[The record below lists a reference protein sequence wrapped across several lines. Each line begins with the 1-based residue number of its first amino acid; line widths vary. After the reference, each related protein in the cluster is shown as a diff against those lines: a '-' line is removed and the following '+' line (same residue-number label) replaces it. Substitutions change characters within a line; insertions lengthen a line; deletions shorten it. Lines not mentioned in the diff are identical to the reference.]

1 MKLRELLP
9 VDVHLDSQFAD
20 REVSGVSADTRTIKP
35 GNLFVA
41 LTGSRTDGA
50 RYVQDAIQ
58 AGAVAVVSEQPLE
71 GLPAA
76 VAQARAPNARRAL
89 SLMAARVYLRQPA
102 TIAAVTGTSGKTSV
116 VSFTRQIWQ
125 ALNHSAASMGTIG
138 VVAPGIETYG
148 SLTTPDPIA
157 LHRDVDNLAERGV
170 THLAIEASSHGL
182 HQHRLDGLRLRVGA
196 YLNLSRDHLD
206 YHPTLESYFAAKLRL
221 FSELLPP
228 DATAVINLDDAHGA
242 EVARVTS
249 GRGVRA
255 LTIGR
260 GEATLAIEN
269 IQRDGFGQRVRVRY
283 GGRPTE
289 IALPLVG
296 GFQVE
301 NALVAAG
308 IAIAGGDEPERI
320 FPLLNSLQ
328 GAKGRLE
335 HVGTYRGAPIFVDYA
350 HKPDALAK
358 TLEALRPYA
367 QRRLALVFGCGGDRD
382 QGKRPIMGQIA
393 AANADCVIVTDDN
406 PRTENPAAIRSAI
419 LACAPGATEIPDRAE
434 AIRVAIAGLEPG
446 DVLVIAGKGHE
457 SGQIVG
463 DRVLPFTD
471 HAAVAAALGEQAA

>member
-1 MKLRELLP
+1 
-9 VDVHLDSQFAD
+9 
-20 REVSGVSADTRTIKP
+20 
-35 GNLFVA
+35 
-41 LTGSRTDGA
+41 
-50 RYVQDAIQ
+50 
-58 AGAVAVVSEQPLE
+58 
-71 GLPAA
+71 
-76 VAQARAPNARRAL
+76 
-89 SLMAARVYLRQPA
+89 
-102 TIAAVTGTSGKTSV
+102 
-116 VSFTRQIWQ
+116 
-125 ALNHSAASMGTIG
+125 
-138 VVAPGIETYG
+138 
-148 SLTTPDPIA
+148 
-157 LHRDVDNLAERGV
+157 
-170 THLAIEASSHGL
+170 
-182 HQHRLDGLRLRVGA
+182 LDGLRLRVGA

-228 DATAVINLDDAHGA
+228 DATAVVNLDDAHGA
-242 EVARVTS
+242 EVARVAAS
-249 GRGVRA
+249 RGVRV

-260 GEATLAIEN
+260 GEATLSVESIE
-269 IQRDGFGQRVRVRY
+269 REGFGQRVRIRHA
-283 GGRPTE
+283 GRPTE

-308 IAIAGGDEPERI
+308 IAIAAGDGPERI
-320 FPLLNSLQ
+320 FPLLNSLV

-335 HVGTYRGAPIFVDYA
+335 HVGTRRGAPIFVDYA

-367 QRRLALVFGCGGDRD
+367 ERRLTVVFGCGGDRD

-393 AANADCVIVTDDN
+393 AANADRVIVTDDN

-419 LACAPGATEIPDRAE
+419 LAGAPGAVEIPDRAE
-434 AIRVAIAGLEPG
+434 AIRAAINGLEPG